1 MLKKC
6 PNCHE
11 CWLTPSNRIEWY
23 WMDVDSLTR
32 WPQIL
37 TNPKPRKL
45 CSEFWHR
52 LQRFL
57 AIIGIFWR
65 VFLHPKAK
73 WRKHT
78 YHTKGYAKNELKEWS
93 IMMVHVSPDE
103 NFVDTL
109 HLEFFILSICNF
121 GLYETC
127 ETSKRAYSK
136 SLLLAACIPDSE
148 PGSPVRIESIA
159 DRTGVTEQL
168 GRLGDGGAWWYQL
181 QPACYVWFIK
191 DIYWHQTA
199 TVSVFV
205 QISLQTFLFKSLSK
219 VVSAVEPDRNGPGD
233 LKALISALIL
243 NILIVTGAECRKENL
258 QLAHW
263 ALLWRV

>member
-103 NFVDTL
+103 NSVDTL

-127 ETSKRAYSK
+127 ETSKRAYLTYLNPCSWLRASRIA
-136 SLLLAACIPDSE
+136 SL
-148 PGSPVRIESIA
+148 
-159 DRTGVTEQL
+159 
-168 GRLGDGGAWWYQL
+168 GAPWGLNQS
-181 QPACYVWFIK
+181 
-191 DIYWHQTA
+191 QTA
-199 TVSVFV
+199 LES
-205 QISLQTFLFKSLSK
+205 QSSL
-219 VVSAVEPDRNGPGD
+219 VD
-233 LKALISALIL
+233 
-243 NILIVTGAECRKENL
+243 
-258 QLAHW
+258 
-263 ALLWRV
+263 